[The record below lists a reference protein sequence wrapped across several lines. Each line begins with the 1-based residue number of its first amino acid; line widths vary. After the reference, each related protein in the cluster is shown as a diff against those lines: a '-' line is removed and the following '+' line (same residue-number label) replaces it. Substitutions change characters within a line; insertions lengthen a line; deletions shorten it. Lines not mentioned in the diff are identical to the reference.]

1 MTAVAWFKRAV
12 DTLVFGFLG
21 FALVVCA
28 AYGLEVVVGL

>member
-1 MTAVAWFKRAV
+1 MTVVRLFKRAV
-12 DTLVFGFLG
+12 ETVVFGFLG

>member
-12 DTLVFGFLG
+12 EAVVFGFLG
-21 FALVVCA
+21 LALVVLA

>member
-1 MTAVAWFKRAV
+1 MTVVRLFKRAV
-12 DTLVFGFLG
+12 ETAVFGFLG

>member
-12 DTLVFGFLG
+12 ETVVFGFLG
-21 FALVVCA
+21 LALVVLA

>member
-21 FALVVCA
+21 FAFVVCA
-28 AYGLEVVVGL
+28 AYGLEVLVGL